1 MSGLEFANAG
11 SLNDAKEL
19 QRMFKGQSGAGSG
32 GKSKG
37 KGNGGNSLPMKR
49 QGGQHSRHAP
59 TAALSK
65 IHVPPPSLHYYTA
78 TLISDLF
85 KRAGPILGE
94 GALNFLNN
102 RDAVSQVTPGPPEI
116 NKAPVTISQ
125 AIGPVVAPVAEDKG
139 TQKPIHGHNEK
150 TAIES
155 KSPISVAVTAPSSNV
170 DLLRGST
177 SHQQPITIGVSMAS
191 ATEEPK
197 TLKQGEN
204 PKNRMASTFLSLMS
218 GDSDDES
225 DQEPTNVN
233 VKDEAVNT
241 SDTTIFLRYSSDDI
255 MKLKHTETK
264 LQTAKPKTEFTQLG
278 INKVKIPEISP
289 SLKPQPA
296 TKLSQTAGARQNSTK
311 PSISDISTNLVPQA
325 RKVDND
331 ATRTAQAQ
339 NETAECTVSYQQQL
353 GKNEPSLEGINDSRL
368 RPEAPG
374 FVPTPSNELATFVMH
389 GLNKPTGT
397 QSLAGNLI
405 RPTCLTGQ
413 MIIVTPIQ
421 ITDGRLIPGTPSSQL
436 VMEPAAPDANQAQSL
451 NVQVPDSFVP
461 NLPGR
466 GVEGSNSDT
475 AVHPPKPR
483 KPTKGLASSMWAK

>member
-1 MSGLEFANAG
+1 MSGLKFANAG

-19 QRMFKGQSGAGSG
+19 QRMFKGQSGAGNG
-32 GKSKG
+32 GKYKG
-37 KGNGGNSLPMKR
+37 KGNGSNSLPMKR
-49 QGGQHSRHAP
+49 QDSCTPP
-59 TAALSK
+59 T
-65 IHVPPPSLHYYTA
+65 LHYYAA
-78 TLISDLF
+78 TLMSDLS

-102 RDAVSQVTPGPPEI
+102 RDAVSQVTPGPSEI

-139 TQKPIHGHNEK
+139 TQKPIQGDKEK

-170 DLLRGST
+170 DLLRGSI
-177 SHQQPITIGVSMAS
+177 SYQQPITTGVSMAS

-204 PKNRMASTFLSLMS
+204 SKNSMASTFLSLLS
-218 GDSDDES
+218 GDSDEES

-233 VKDEAVNT
+233 VKDEAVNK
-241 SDTTIFLRYSSDDI
+241 SNTTIFLRYSSDDI
-255 MKLKHTETK
+255 LKLKHTAT
-264 LQTAKPKTEFTQLG
+264 QTAKPKIELAQLG
-278 INKVKIPEISP
+278 INKVKTPKISP
-289 SLKPQPA
+289 SLKPQPVM
-296 TKLSQTAGARQNSTK
+296 KLPQTAGARQNSTK
-311 PSISDISTNLVPQA
+311 PNIPDISTTRVPQA
-325 RKVDND
+325 RKVEND
-331 ATRTAQAQ
+331 TTKTSQAQ
-339 NETAECTVSYQQQL
+339 NETAECTVPHQQQL

-374 FVPTPSNELATFVMH
+374 FVPTPSNELATLVMD
-389 GLNKPTGT
+389 GLNKPTET

-421 ITDGRLIPGTPSSQL
+421 ITDGQLISGTPSSRL
-436 VMEPAAPDANQAQSL
+436 VMEPTTPDSNQAQSL
-451 NVQVPDSFVP
+451 NAQVPDSFVP

-466 GVEGSNSDT
+466 GVEGSNSGS
-475 AVHPPKPR
+475 AVHPSKPR